1 MCLCEVEG
9 LPKLQAA
16 CTLTATDG
24 LVLKTA
30 LTSEKASQGQH
41 AILEFILLNHPLDC
55 PDCDKG
61 GECPLQDLTFRFG
74 PGSTRM
80 HFPKRTFDKPIP
92 VSPLI
97 ALDRE
102 RCILCYRCTR
112 FSENISE
119 DGQLVAVNRG
129 ASSVIATF
137 EDEPYRAHFSGNVV
151 ELCPVGAL
159 TSTTYR
165 FRARPWEI
173 QNVPSVC
180 GLCPVGCNVWATT
193 REGHVVRVLSR
204 NHPEIHE
211 GWLCDKGRFAHD
223 HLRAG
228 DRIRTPLL
236 RVRRRG
242 FEEVSY
248 DDALDAAEAGLREAG
263 SSVVVAFSGG
273 ETVEQ
278 ATAIAR
284 IVREA
289 LGAHAALL
297 PDDWDAGLA
306 AFRAPLSAI
315 RDADVCLVLGDDPVV
330 ERAPI
335 VDLWLRAARRAG
347 AEVIAVN
354 PAGDVQVA
362 AGSAPQVC
370 AALREGG
377 KAPKELRETVEAHP
391 GRKAR
396 RDRLVRRRSV
406 PEAGTSVRSPATS
419 TRAGTRRSPC
429 TSCRGRRTGAES
441 PTPGTRSAR
450 SAWSRRR
457 ASSAP

>member
-1 MCLCEVEG
+1 M
-9 LPKLQAA
+9 
-16 CTLTATDG
+16 
-24 LVLKTA
+24 
-30 LTSEKASQGQH
+30 
-41 AILEFILLNHPLDC
+41 
-55 PDCDKG
+55 
-61 GECPLQDLTFRFG
+61 
-74 PGSTRM
+74 
-80 HFPKRTFDKPIP
+80 
-92 VSPLI
+92 
-97 ALDRE
+97 
-102 RCILCYRCTR
+102 
-112 FSENISE
+112 
-119 DGQLVAVNRG
+119 
-129 ASSVIATF
+129 
-137 EDEPYRAHFSGNVV
+137 
-151 ELCPVGAL
+151 
-159 TSTTYR
+159 
-165 FRARPWEI
+165 
-173 QNVPSVC
+173 
-180 GLCPVGCNVWATT
+180 
-193 REGHVVRVLSR
+193 RVLSR
-204 NHPEIHE
+204 NHPEIDE
-211 GWLCDKGRFAHD
+211 GWLCDKGRFAYD

-289 LGAHAALL
+289 LGAHSALL

-347 AEVIAVN
+347 GEVIAVN

-377 KAPKELRETVEAHP
+377 KAPKELRETVKRIQGAK
-391 GRKAR
+391 RVAI
-396 RDRLVRRRSV
+396 VWSRRRSV
-406 PEAGTSVRSPATS
+406 RRQARRCARQRPA
-419 TRAGTRRSPC
+419 RGQGRG
-429 TSCRGRRTGAES
+429 GRRVRLAEDAERARS
-441 PTPGTRSAR
+441 RRRLVRRSAR